1 MKNFENLLKNF
12 NEKEGI
18 ERTTRRLEELN
29 EEQPLNIEYKNN
41 PSLELNLLRND
52 NSNFP
57 VKELYMNSLFITS
70 YIVKESSEYEI
81 PYENIYANIS
91 TS

>member
-29 EEQPLNIEYKNN
+29 EEQPLNIEYKNQIEKKCE
-41 PSLELNLLRND
+41 ELILVLD
-52 NSNFP
+52 
-57 VKELYMNSLFITS
+57 LFNVL
-70 YIVKESSEYEI
+70 IVLGWVFFFFESDMF
-81 PYENIYANIS
+81 
-91 TS
+91 